1 METLC
6 VHLIRVFQ
14 VIGFVPG
21 AASEGAF
28 GGPFGCLGGFDFR
41 EDGFGCRDA
50 EEETAF
56 DVGGFGEGCD
66 LVDVDVRCGDGGV
79 D

>member
-1 METLC
+1 MGTLC

-14 VIGFVPG
+14 VIGFFPG
-21 AASEGAF
+21 AAGEGAF
-28 GGPFGCLGGFDFR
+28 RGPSGRLGGFDFR
-41 EDGFGCRDA
+41 EAGFGCRDA

-56 DVGGFGEGCD
+56 DFGGFGEGCD
-66 LVDVDVRCGDGGV
+66 LVDVDVGCGDGGV